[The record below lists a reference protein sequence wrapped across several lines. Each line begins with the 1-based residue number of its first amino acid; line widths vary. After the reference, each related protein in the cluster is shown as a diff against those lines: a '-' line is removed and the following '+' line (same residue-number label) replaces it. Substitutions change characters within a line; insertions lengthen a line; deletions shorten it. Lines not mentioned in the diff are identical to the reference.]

1 MLFMLMDYIL
11 LVIKTLICLFR
22 LIWLENLKDEEECHE
37 IIMLN
42 LHQVSIKDLFQ
53 EALILYLCNFK
64 IFSNLK
70 GIREIFLLYIIL
82 CLWNFQVIGMDV
94 YLLSFR
100 KKLNQRTIYQI
111 CGWECIFQI
120 VLVLCIMVSF

>member
-94 YLLSFR
+94 YLLSFS
-100 KKLNQRTIYQI
+100 KKSSQRTIHQI